1 MTLRDNF
8 TFSNDGGKQSKKT
21 QINLSRKFTVCL
33 DIPSYSK
40 ITLFSVDKLKHTA
53 RERDFKTVPYVFL
66 CFFFPNS
73 NFKILLNN
81 HKA

>member
-40 ITLFSVDKLKHTA
+40 ITLFSVDKFSKLI
-53 RERDFKTVPYVFL
+53 E
-66 CFFFPNS
+66 S
-73 NFKILLNN
+73 QN
-81 HKA
+81 HLVVDTQTYC